1 MNVFTAAE
9 MRECDRRTTEEYGI
23 PGVCLMESAGIA
35 LANACVEEISGDG
48 GALRGKAVTILCG
61 KGNNGGDGFVAARYL
76 HNAGVR
82 VRVFLIGCTADD
94 LRGDAKT
101 HFSAFFRLRIDVS
114 AVLGEK
120 NIIGMCDAIRHSHL
134 LVDCIVGTG
143 FRPPLEGLL
152 ARVVALSNAH
162 GGKRLACDLP
172 TGIDADTGED
182 GGAEAFKADRTV
194 ALAGL
199 KRGLLF
205 YPGATYAGRVTVAPI
220 GIPADVLRESA
231 TATLT
236 TGDWVRAKLPPRAQS
251 RDANKGRFGTVL
263 VVAGSAGMAGAATL
277 TGLSALRAGAGLV
290 HLALPA
296 SVLDAASVL
305 APELVLHALPETP
318 ERTHGGEGALEKLL
332 SLAEKADAVAIGP
345 GLGGNTVTVAFVQTF
360 VQRLPARTPLV
371 IDADGLNA
379 VALAGKEIFAHRTG
393 ANTLLTPHPGEAG
406 RLLGKE
412 TRMIQAERVG
422 AVREA
427 ARKYRATV
435 LLKGASTLIATP
447 EDTDPISIN
456 RRGSVALAT
465 AGSGDVL
472 TGILAALLA
481 DRETALSA
489 PDAAR
494 IGAFLHALAGEQC
507 EARQGAV
514 GTIATEIRDAL
525 PGARRILYNADL
537 AGSLNYE

>member
-9 MRECDRRTTEEYGI
+9 MRECDRRTMEEYGI

-35 LANACVEEISGDG
+35 LANACAEELGGGDV
-48 GALRGKAVTILCG
+48 RGKSVTILCG

-94 LRGDAKT
+94 LHGDART

-134 LVDCIVGTG
+134 LVDCILGTG

-152 ARVVALSNAH
+152 ARVIGLCNAH
-162 GGKRLACDLP
+162 GGLRLSCDIP
-172 TGIDADTGED
+172 SGVDANTGED
-182 GGAEAFKADRTV
+182 GGGEPFRAHRTV

-199 KRGLLF
+199 KRGLIL
-205 YPGATYAGRVTVAPI
+205 YPGAVHAGWVTVAPI

-236 TGDWVRAKLPPRAQS
+236 TADWVRSILPERAQS

-263 VVAGSAGMAGAATL
+263 VVAGAAGMAGAATL

-296 SVLDAASVL
+296 SVLDTAAVL

-318 ERTHGGEGALEKLL
+318 ERTHGGDGALEKVLA
-332 SLAEKADAVAIGP
+332 LAENADAVALGP
-345 GLGGNTVTVAFVQTF
+345 GLGGNTVTKTFVQTF
-360 VQRLPARTPLV
+360 VKQLSSQKPLV

-379 VALAGKEIFAHRTG
+379 IAEVGGELFAERRG
-393 ANTLLTPHPGEAG
+393 AYTVLTPHPGEAG

-412 TRMIQAERVG
+412 TRMIQAERSES
-422 AVREA
+422 VREA
-427 ARKYRATV
+427 AQKYRATV
-435 LLKGASTLIATP
+435 LLKGASTLIAT
-447 EDTDPISIN
+447 DDDAGHLYIN

-472 TGILAALLA
+472 TGVLAALLA
-481 DRETALSA
+481 DRENRLRA

-494 IGAFLHALAGEQC
+494 VGAFIHALAGELC
-507 EARQGAV
+507 EKKQGAV

-525 PGARRILYNADL
+525 PEARRMLYIE
-537 AGSLNYE
+537 GSIGNLNHE